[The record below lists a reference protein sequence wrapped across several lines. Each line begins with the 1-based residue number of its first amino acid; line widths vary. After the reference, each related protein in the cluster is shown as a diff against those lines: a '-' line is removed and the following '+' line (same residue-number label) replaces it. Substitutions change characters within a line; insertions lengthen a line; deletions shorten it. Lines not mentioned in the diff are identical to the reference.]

1 MAGLNME
8 DGKKP
13 AKSLR
18 QHAATYVDELI
29 QIAPPCDHPLTLEM
43 RADTIALVEG
53 AMRDLIRAGVPRS
66 HLR

>member
-8 DGKKP
+8 DGKEP

-29 QIAPPCDHPLTLEM
+29 RIAPPCDHPLTPEM
-43 RADTIALVEG
+43 RADSIDLVES
-53 AMRDLIRAGVPRS
+53 AMQDLTRGRTA
-66 HLR
+66 

>member
-29 QIAPPCDHPLTLEM
+29 RIAPPCDHPLTPEM
-43 RADTIALVEG
+43 RADSIALVEW
-53 AMRDLIRAGVPRS
+53 AMHDLIRAGAPHSR
-66 HLR
+66 LR